1 MVERYAVAKE
11 QRLRELSREYERD
24 GYRVI
29 VHPQRA
35 ELPSFLT
42 GFTPDAL
49 AFRGVENVVAALYFR
64 EDLIGNKTF
73 LAMTKVVEAAPDW
86 RLDLVVVSRD
96 ELAVAEPHA
105 SELTTGEIRA
115 KLVLARQLVA
125 AAQPQVA
132 LLVVWSALES
142 SLRQVVE
149 EYDVDLDR
157 PQTITLIHQST
168 WLGLLDQQEDEQLQ
182 QALRY
187 RNMVAHGYQAPG
199 ISNGL
204 IEHLITQVEKLHR
217 TPLDPAAA

>member
-1 MVERYAVAKE
+1 MNERYTIAKE
-11 QRLRELSREYERD
+11 QRLHELSQEYEQE

-29 VHPQRA
+29 VHPERA
-35 ELPSFLT
+35 ERPDFLAD
-42 GFTPDAL
+42 FSPDLL
-49 AFRGVENVVAALYFR
+49 AFRGAENVVAAVQRR
-64 EDLIGNKTF
+64 EELVDNATF
-73 LAMTKVVEAAPDW
+73 LALSKAVEAAQDW

-96 ELAVAEPHA
+96 EPPVVGYHA
-105 SELTTGEIRA
+105 SELTVGEIRA
-115 KLVLARQLVA
+115 KLDFARELVA

-157 PQTITLIHQST
+157 PQTITLIRQST
-168 WLGLLDQQEDEQLQ
+168 SLGLLDQQEHERLR

-187 RNMVAHGYQAPG
+187 RNLVAHGFQVSG

-204 IEHLITQVEKLHR
+204 IEHLITQVEKLHSA
-217 TPLDPAAA
+217 PLDPAAA